1 MWGQWGSACHMTTV
15 GCGSFFNM
23 LENGTTDSEKLKY
36 RNDRFFL
43 DPFLHSEEIRHEPE
57 H

>member
-15 GCGSFFNM
+15 GCGSFFNL

-36 RNDRFFL
+36 RNDQFFL